1 MQATLQKEDVLT
13 LDEQVTSESLI
24 DANWRDKPARS
35 WEEVYDE
42 LCKDLGQHYGLHD
55 IRFNRR

>member
-24 DANWRDKPARS
+24 DANWRNKPARS

-55 IRFNRR
+55 IRDAQ

>member
-24 DANWRDKPARS
+24 DANWRNKRS
-35 WEEVYDE
+35 RAWEEVYDE
-42 LCKDLGQHYGLHD
+42 LCADLGQHYGLHD
-55 IRFNRR
+55 IREAQ